1 MRDWCERVT
10 NCGIA
15 ETDHPS
21 EDLKLDPALRQ
32 TGEQCPGLADTQ
44 LGVQG
49 DELQVLVRDLS
60 LTLGLLLVPHLDQE
74 LYLLS

>member
-1 MRDWCERVT
+1 MREFT
-10 NCGIA
+10 NCWIA

-21 EDLKLDPALRQ
+21 EDLQLDPALRQ

-49 DELQVLVRDLS
+49 DELQVPVRDIPLK
-60 LTLGLLLVPHLDQE
+60 LGLLLVPHLDRE
-74 LYLLS
+74 